1 MKKLIAYIAIAAV
14 MLSLV
19 FALNEL
25 YIRENDAFR
34 DSQPDNTQ
42 QSDNVESGSS
52 SYIPVVE
59 INTNGQRIS
68 KDEEIL
74 VQIKISEQEDD
85 QSEILRRTLA
95 AAITYRGNSSYYTFD
110 KKQYRIEFRKDK
122 DPEQNSEHSIAGM
135 PAASDWVLNGPFL
148 DRSLSRNYLGYK
160 VSRELLPWAPDTEYC
175 EVYLDGEY
183 QGLYIIIEP
192 VTNDIGR
199 LGMSDYSL
207 VSGRCSYIAK
217 FDRIG
222 EEENSLQTFGM
233 TSGYTSNE
241 ISISYPTVGNLT
253 SPQKEYIAN
262 DINEFEKA
270 LYSDNF
276 ADEETGYAKYIDVS
290 SFVDYFIISEMMLIT
305 DAGYLSTYFYK
316 DMAPNSKIKMT
327 TWDFNNSY
335 DNIPWEEKSNEAFY
349 LVDTNW
355 FSRLVQDRSF
365 VQKVVA
371 RYRELRRSTLSD
383 EYLLNAIDEN
393 VAFLGDSID
402 RNFEVWGYTFHEN
415 MLSNH
420 RDPESF
426 EEAIS
431 MLEDAIVQRGDF
443 LDNNID
449 KLFDYCIN

>member
-1 MKKLIAYIAIAAV
+1 MKKLIAYIAIAAA

-19 FALNEL
+19 YALTEIYTN
-25 YIRENDAFR
+25 RENAFTEA
-34 DSQPDNTQ
+34 SPDTTQ
-42 QSDNVESGSS
+42 QSSIAGSAS
-52 SYIPVVE
+52 PLYIPVIE

-68 KDEEIL
+68 KDDETI
-74 VQIKISEQEDD
+74 VQVTISEQLEGK
-85 QSEILRRTLA
+85 SEIHTRTLT
-95 AAITYRGNSSYYTFD
+95 AAISYRGNSSYYTFD
-110 KKQYRIEFRKDK
+110 KKQYRLEFRKTK

-160 VSRELLPWAPDTEYC
+160 VSREILPWAPDTAYC
-175 EVYLDGEY
+175 EIYMDGEY
-183 QGLYIIIEP
+183 QGLYLIIEP

-199 LGMSDYSL
+199 LNMSDYSL
-207 VSGRCSYIAK
+207 VSGRCSYTAK
-217 FDRIG
+217 FDRFG
-222 EEENSLQTFGM
+222 EEENALQTFGM
-233 TSGYTSNE
+233 TNGYTSNE
-241 ISISYPTVGNLT
+241 ISIGYPTAANLT
-253 SPQKEYIAN
+253 SPQKEYITN

-276 ADEETGYAKYIDVS
+276 ADEEIGYAKYIDVN

-316 DMAPNSKIKMT
+316 DMAPDSKIKMT

-335 DNIPWEEKSNEAFY
+335 DNIPWEEKSGEAFY
-349 LVDTNW
+349 LVDSNW
-355 FSRLVQDRSF
+355 FSRLVQDRNF

-371 RYRELRRSTLSD
+371 RYRELRRNTLSD
-383 EYLLNAIDEN
+383 EYLLNTIDEN
-393 VAFLGDSID
+393 IAFLGDTID
-402 RNFEVWGYTFHEN
+402 RNFEVWGYTFYEN

-426 EEAIS
+426 EEAVS
-431 MLEDAIVQRGDF
+431 MLKDAIVQRGGF

-449 KLFDYCIN
+449 RLFDYCIN